1 MEPYGTIWNP
11 MEPYRTL
18 PRGKRRQKKIKSLRF
33 GIIWNHMEPYETIW
47 NPNYW
52 WIDAEKSKL
61 LRFGTIW
68 NHMEP
73 FLLVKEGQKN

>member
-1 MEPYGTIWNP
+1 MEQYGT
-11 MEPYRTL
+11 L
-18 PRGKRRQKKIKSLRF
+18 PGGKRKKLLRF
-33 GIIWNHMEPYETIW
+33 GIIWNHMEPYGTIW

-61 LRFGTIW
+61 LRFGTVW

-73 FLLVKEGQKN
+73 YGTI

>member
-1 MEPYGTIWNP
+1 MQKKLSYSDLEPYGTIWN
-11 MEPYRTL
+11 
-18 PRGKRRQKKIKSLRF
+18 
-33 GIIWNHMEPYETIW
+33 HMEPYGTIW

-73 FLLVKEGQKN
+73 FLQVKEGQKN